1 MVITSKGD
9 WFYEEEVLILGMSL
23 QIKKSSKNLHLKC
36 KYLF

>member
-23 QIKKSSKNLHLKC
+23 QIKKVQKISI
-36 KYLF
+36 